1 MASDIFIIIF
11 IIIGLYFY
19 FIPSII
25 ARGTKYLNGI
35 LILNIFLGWT
45 FLGWVAALI
54 WAVSAPKVRVDLHN
68 YSEKKGEFTFQ
79 EKFVFFMNN
88 LFMRTETKTEHE
100 NGEVNVLMSRI
111 KSGEAIIKN
120 KLTDNYE
127 IVTAEKWDK
136 ILEAKKDGDYEII
149 EEK

>member
-1 MASDIFIIIF
+1 MTSDIFMILL

-25 ARGTKYLNGI
+25 ARKTKYLNGI

-68 YSEKKGEFTFQ
+68 YSQNKGEFTFQ

-88 LFMRTETKTEHE
+88 LFMRTDTKIEHE
-100 NGEVNVLMSRI
+100 NGEVNMLMSRI
-111 KSGEAIIKN
+111 KSGEAIIRN
-120 KLTDNYE
+120 KHTDNYE
-127 IVTAEKWDK
+127 IVTADTWSK
-136 ILEAKKDGDYEII
+136 IVEAKKDKDYEIVD
-149 EEK
+149 EK